1 MSIRVGVALYLVKGS
16 IYYNTPSYFHW
27 VLVASAAES
36 WASQPVRTLELKR
49 PFNYAGYAHSF
60 DSYDISRST
69 MIQSNFPAY
78 DSGWR
83 FPGNYGPQGWTC
95 ATWILQIL
103 WHLLGEG
110 TWVSNRQFEQTYTRI
125 LNLGGELLEATNNA
139 GYQGAVR
146 VITNNPPE
154 LFEEGIMYEG
164 QLEALMR
171 TFLLSAL
178 VSTPLRPSGN
188 QVQQVAFH
196 RGGQEVEFSVTSE
209 TGPSKSIRLSETI
222 KSKDPV
228 ALRWW
233 TIDRTINN
241 SPRLVEGKMSLS
253 NKNFSKEDGRKN
265 RTESGVGQPV
275 GPELEAVPVQESP
288 AGWD

>member
-110 TWVSNRQFEQTYTRI
+110 TWVSNRQFEQTYTRV

-139 GYQGAVR
+139 DYQGAVR
-146 VITNNPPE
+146 VIINNPPE

-164 QLEALMR
+164 QLEGPFFFPPLSR
-171 TFLLSAL
+171 LL
-178 VSTPLRPSGN
+178 
-188 QVQQVAFH
+188 FDH
-196 RGGQEVEFSVTSE
+196 RGTKSSDSRFIEVGKKLNS
-209 TGPSKSIRLSETI
+209 
-222 KSKDPV
+222 
-228 ALRWW
+228 LRWW

-253 NKNFSKEDGRKN
+253 NKNFSKEDRRKN
-265 RTESGVGQPV
+265 RTESGVGQLV

>member
-60 DSYDISRST
+60 DSYDISRSSAFRGVVHLFMT
-69 MIQSNFPAY
+69 SNYTLNSFQAMIQSNFPAY

-139 GYQGAVR
+139 DYQGAVR
-146 VITNNPPE
+146 V
-154 LFEEGIMYEG
+154 MY
-164 QLEALMR
+164 
-171 TFLLSAL
+171 F
-178 VSTPLRPSGN
+178 
-188 QVQQVAFH
+188 
-196 RGGQEVEFSVTSE
+196 
-209 TGPSKSIRLSETI
+209 
-222 KSKDPV
+222 
-228 ALRWW
+228 
-233 TIDRTINN
+233 
-241 SPRLVEGKMSLS
+241 
-253 NKNFSKEDGRKN
+253 
-265 RTESGVGQPV
+265 
-275 GPELEAVPVQESP
+275 
-288 AGWD
+288 

>member
-1 MSIRVGVALYLVKGS
+1 MSIHVGVALYLVKGS
-16 IYYNTPSYFHW
+16 IYYNTLSYFHW

-36 WASQPVRTLELKR
+36 WASQPVRTLKLKR

-110 TWVSNRQFEQTYTRI
+110 TWVSNRQFEQTYTWR
-125 LNLGGELLEATNNA
+125 TN
-139 GYQGAVR
+139 Y
-146 VITNNPPE
+146 PPE
-154 LFEEGIMYEG
+154 LFEEGIMYQG

-178 VSTPLRPSGN
+178 VSTPLRPLGN
-188 QVQQVAFH
+188 QVQRFVFH
-196 RGGQEVEFSVTSE
+196 RGGQEVEFLVTSE
-209 TGPSKSIRLSETI
+209 TGPSKSPRLSETI

-228 ALRWW
+228 ALGWW
-233 TIDRTINN
+233 TIGRTINN
-241 SPRLVEGKMSLS
+241 SPRLLVEGKMSLS

-265 RTESGVGQPV
+265 QTESGVGQPV
-275 GPELEAVPVQESP
+275 GSELEAVPVQESP
-288 AGWD
+288 VGRD